1 MHFRQT
7 IKKRGQIL
15 PIYGSIT
22 PIMTDAAFLSH
33 QEINQGFWFLA
44 RFYGLNPNLF
54 SLFILTTAL

>member
-22 PIMTDAAFLSH
+22 PIMTDAAF
-33 QEINQGFWFLA
+33 
-44 RFYGLNPNLF
+44 
-54 SLFILTTAL
+54 FIT